1 MLGHSP
7 LATQP
12 YGAGHQHLNAT
23 VNLSAFSPLALSL
36 GTTTIE
42 ISKNVDAPSLLATL
56 SLGTVLFEGD
66 ANVVLTNAVATYD
79 TNTYDHASSTYS
91 QASFI
96 PTGQLQLGLISTS
109 GTASLT
115 LLVLH

>member
-42 ISKNVDAPSLLATL
+42 ISKNVDAPS
-56 SLGTVLFEGD
+56 
-66 ANVVLTNAVATYD
+66 
-79 TNTYDHASSTYS
+79 
-91 QASFI
+91 
-96 PTGQLQLGLISTS
+96 
-109 GTASLT
+109 
-115 LLVLH
+115 